1 MNSDRSENV
10 KLRNI
15 DLNWML
21 IFTFFVEIKLSILGD
36 TKHSKSRNVPE
47 SLKSTNVTVDFLVW
61 DIIELAPDIL
71 SKC

>member
-1 MNSDRSENV
+1 MNNDCSENM

-21 IFTFFVEIKLSILGD
+21 ISTFFVEIKLSILGD
-36 TKHSKSRNVPE
+36 TKHSKSGNVPE
-47 SLKSTNVTVDFLVW
+47 CLKSTNSKVDLLVL

-71 SKC
+71 SK